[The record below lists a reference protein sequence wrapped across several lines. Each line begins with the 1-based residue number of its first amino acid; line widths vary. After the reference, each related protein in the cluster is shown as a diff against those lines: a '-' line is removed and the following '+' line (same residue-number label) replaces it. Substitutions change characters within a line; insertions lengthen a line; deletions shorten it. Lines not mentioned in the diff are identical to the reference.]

1 MSLSKQIL
9 ELLLYENESSTLD
22 FKRDQYPFE
31 GATNDDKSELLKD
44 ILSFSNAWRRSDAY
58 ILIGVEEV
66 QGKRPN
72 VVGITKHLD
81 DAKLQ
86 QFVNSKTQRPV
97 HFSYQQARLD
107 NQDIGVIHIPPQ
119 ERPIYITK
127 NFGNTKKETVYIR
140 RNSSTAIASPD
151 EIVRM
156 RQTVAGSGGVLP
168 LLELQ
173 FIDPKDLEHL
183 GDSLEVETVNLSI
196 PEDHEIPDYGMMRFP
211 LGLGVSHTMPGIGK
225 NRHYYR
231 DVAYYLKKSM
241 ETFRADF
248 LVLNAGSV
256 LAEGVRVEILIEDP
270 NGNLILRDASEI
282 PDEPSAGM
290 VLPRIPQPAFNMDV
304 NVQRTRKGWIVTADF
319 GKIQPKA
326 SAYTSCGLYIGAKI
340 ATVLKIAAKL
350 FADNLPSPREC
361 ELTIKLRPT
370 TDSLSVERLIELTE
384 KKPPNNVIET
394 DE

>member
-1 MSLSKQIL
+1 MAMSKQIL

-44 ILSFSNAWRRSDAY
+44 ILAFSNAWRRSDAY

-97 HFSYQQARLD
+97 HFSYQQAQLD
-107 NQDIGVIHIPPQ
+107 NQDIGVIHIPLQ
-119 ERPIYITK
+119 ERPIHITK
-127 NFGNTKKETVYIR
+127 NFGKLKKEAVYIR

-151 EIVRM
+151 EIARM
-156 RQTVAGSGGVLP
+156 GQAVAGAGGALP

-173 FIDPKDLEHL
+173 FIDTKDLEHL
-183 GDSLEVETVNLSI
+183 GDSLEAETVNLSI
-196 PEDHEIPDYGMMRFP
+196 PEDHEIPDYGVMRFAIVP
-211 LGLGVSHTMPGIGK
+211 GIPQTMPGIGK
-225 NRHYYR
+225 NRDYYR
-231 DVAYYLKKSM
+231 DLAHYLKKLV
-241 ETFRADF
+241 ETYQVDF
-248 LVLNAGSV
+248 LVHNAGSI
-256 LAEGVRVEILIEDP
+256 LAEGVRVEILIEDSH
-270 NGNLILRDASEI
+270 GNLILRDASEI
-282 PDEPSAGM
+282 PNEPSADM
-290 VLPRIPQPAFNMDV
+290 ILSHIPQPVFNLDV
-304 NVQRTRKGWIVTADF
+304 NVQRSREGWIVTAEL

-326 SAYTSCGLYIGAKI
+326 SVHTSCGLYIGARI
-340 ATVLKIAAKL
+340 VTELKIAAKL

-361 ELTIKLRPT
+361 ELTIKLQPK
-370 TDSLSVERLIELTE
+370 TDSLSVDRLIESTE
-384 KKPPNNVIET
+384 KKPPNNVIES